1 MSPKENQT
9 SVSFGRCGNPDN
21 QVCKE
26 LESRATLLKKKHRA
40 SEMMDRRINRGSD
53 DMWKLF
59 IGSIP
64 SIVRAPSGWVTQRG
78 KRPPQ
83 PAKKVALTPP
93 FLSHSRK
100 ISRVALTDNR
110 GLTGNPETWADRPT
124 VGFNTPVISKK
135 VWAQVCILPP
145 GQHTQLFPPESP
157 SDVPLSGDVNSYL
170 KLVGHGQV
178 NKPHRA
184 KGTDAE
190 RKLTMAPALP
200 RDQKPKTVSCFRYC
214 HLCKSSL
221 HLSPAEAL
229 TYQLSGEDDKKT
241 GTTLEVLPAIRSL
254 PPALQEH
261 SDVPKTPRQHKD
273 TVTQHAVGPIPWT
286 QGDSDRPTFYL
297 LKNQL
302 IQWDSSQ
309 VTVIK
314 QPNHTSYGN
323 EAPPIQSERFLE
335 CKAEEQPTWTFMS

>member
-1 MSPKENQT
+1 MICGNCLLVPYPALSGLRQLYLQT
-9 SVSFGRCGNPDN
+9 SQAPFNIQPKYCCCGEDSEVSAPPKAPHLHSLVQSVLYGFGTET
-21 QVCKE
+21 VE
-26 LESRATLLKKKHRA
+26 
-40 SEMMDRRINRGSD
+40 
-53 DMWKLF
+53 
-59 IGSIP
+59 
-64 SIVRAPSGWVTQRG
+64 GWVTQRG

-110 GLTGNPETWADRPT
+110 SLTGNPETWADRPT

-135 VWAQVCILPP
+135 VWAQ
-145 GQHTQLFPPESP
+145 TS
-157 SDVPLSGDVNSYL
+157 LSCDHHASWNTIGPAL
-170 KLVGHGQV
+170 
-178 NKPHRA
+178 R
-184 KGTDAE
+184 
-190 RKLTMAPALP
+190 ALP

-273 TVTQHAVGPIPWT
+273 TVTQHTVGPIPWT

-297 LKNQL
+297 LK
-302 IQWDSSQ
+302 
-309 VTVIK
+309 K
-314 QPNHTSYGN
+314 
-323 EAPPIQSERFLE
+323 
-335 CKAEEQPTWTFMS
+335 